1 MFKMFVEIH
10 EELENTDDEYTDKLW
25 FEDIDQN
32 VFSFKYKVHK
42 WKYRSRINQ
51 ENHPKVAQSQV

>member
-10 EELENTDDEYTDKLW
+10 EELQNTDDEYTDKLW

-42 WKYRSRINQ
+42 WK
-51 ENHPKVAQSQV
+51 